1 MSLCLLQV
9 KRQNLNYYVSSQERF
24 ERKSEL
30 LEKQKPLDLEIEREN
45 IIQIQNKYKLL
56 QLKEE
61 YLSQRKEILK

>member
-9 KRQNLNYYVSSQERF
+9 KRQNLNYYVNSQERF

-45 IIQIQNKYKLL
+45 IIQIQNK
-56 QLKEE
+56 
-61 YLSQRKEILK
+61 

>member
-9 KRQNLNYYVSSQERF
+9 KRQNLNYCVNSQERF